1 MVHVINHNEI
11 DPWMSLPLWVL
22 YGIQNQIF
30 LQGHPCRIFF
40 KMSQGEV
47 SISVCKFAF
56 FACIKESWS
65 TLGSIHPFST
75 ASMIKPL
82 GESNPI
88 AYTLDHTQSLRVS
101 NPTRACMHTLMALSC
116 KCVQIKFLASS
127 QNFIPRRTLPGVQVL
142 PWEDQA
148 IKNEALHFKFE
159 FPCIVKGPLL
169 EPFSIAHDLGAL

>member
-1 MVHVINHNEI
+1 
-11 DPWMSLPLWVL
+11 
-22 YGIQNQIF
+22 
-30 LQGHPCRIFF
+30 
-40 KMSQGEV
+40 MSQGEV
-47 SISVCKFAF
+47 SIFVCKFAF

-88 AYTLDHTQSLRVS
+88 AYTLDHTQSLMVS

-116 KCVQIKFLASS
+116 KCVQIKLVASC
-127 QNFIPRRTLPGVQVL
+127 QNSAPRRTLPKFTIFSEKAK
-142 PWEDQA
+142 PF
-148 IKNEALHFKFE
+148 KMKPLHCKLE

-169 EPFSIAHDLGAL
+169 EPLSVAHDLGPL